1 MTDRALTTFL
11 LIAAAAAPLAAF
23 FEGFDASGAVRFAPA
38 DQAWQSLFD
47 GKSLGQWKST
57 EFGGEGKVSV
67 SNGQINLEA
76 GAVLTGITWRGAAFP
91 KTDYEISLEAK
102 KVDGSDFFC
111 GLTFPVGE
119 SHCSLIVGGW
129 GGGIVGLSSLDGQDA
144 SENETTQVMN
154 FPANR
159 WYRIRVRV
167 TRHKIEAWL
176 DEKNIVDVVTTGK
189 RISIRSEVDESRPLG
204 IAAYQTGAALR
215 DIKYRVLQ

>member
-1 MTDRALTTFL
+1 MTHRALTTFL
-11 LIAAAAAPLAAF
+11 LIAAAAVLAALF
-23 FEGFDASGAVRFAPA
+23 GGVGANGTVRHPLA

-76 GAVLTGITWRGAAFP
+76 GAVLTGITWKGPAFP
-91 KTDYEISLEAK
+91 KTNYEISLEAM

-129 GGGIVGLSSLDGQDA
+129 GGGIVGLSSLDGLDA
-144 SENETTQVMN
+144 SENETTQVMD

-167 TRHKIEAWL
+167 TRNKIEAWL
-176 DEKNIVDVVTTGK
+176 GEKNIVDVVTTGK

-215 DIKYRVLQ
+215 DIKYRILN